1 MLLLHLI
8 NPIWIHF
15 NTIAFFR
22 MILMQSKRFKTIKI
36 LEYKKSVDLR
46 EQGNTE
52 GDVTRE
58 EKERIKD

>member
-1 MLLLHLI
+1 
-8 NPIWIHF
+8 
-15 NTIAFFR
+15 